1 MTDELQFLTNEDHA
15 PVVLYITNE
24 NFEFQGDAVYAKVKQ
39 MTDIPFDFCE
49 LPVANWDDC
58 LTPWA
63 TDPQMKGRSFT
74 GGGKQLLEKIGE
86 NVLPLIDEKLPN
98 HREIYIAGYSL
109 AGLFSLWTLYECDR
123 FDGAVCCSGSLW
135 YPGWSEYMEQT
146 SLQKKSDVY
155 LSLGKKEPHT
165 KHPLMKKSG
174 EMMALQYEHLMKDL
188 YAGKITFEWQEG
200 GHFDH
205 VEDRIVRGIYWIL
218 TETGRDRSKYEKS

>member
-1 MTDELQFLTNEDHA
+1 MEEIMSDIVHFLTNEDHA

-24 NFEFQGDAVYAKVKQ
+24 NFEFQGDAVCESVKR
-39 MTDIPFDFCE
+39 MTGISFDFCE

-63 TDPQMKGRSFT
+63 ADPKMKGRSFT
-74 GGGKQLLEKIGE
+74 GGGKHLLEMIGKK
-86 NVLPLIDEKLPN
+86 VIPLIDEKLPD

-109 AGLFSLWTLYECDR
+109 AGLFSLWTLYECDW

-135 YPGWSEYMEQT
+135 YPGWSEYVEKAF
-146 SLQKKSDVY
+146 LKKRSDVY
-155 LSLGKKEPHT
+155 LSLGRKEPHT

-174 EMMALQYEHLMKDL
+174 EMIKLQYEHLMKEPH
-188 YAGKITFEWQEG
+188 AGKIVFEWQEG

-205 VEDRIVRGIYWIL
+205 VLDRIAKGIRWIL
-218 TETGRDRSKYEKS
+218 TESRQR

>member
-1 MTDELQFLTNEDHA
+1 MKGRAEEIMTDELQFLTNEDHA

-123 FDGAVCCSGSLW
+123 FDGAVCCSRYG
-135 YPGWSEYMEQT
+135 PRVM
-146 SLQKKSDVY
+146 
-155 LSLGKKEPHT
+155 P
-165 KHPLMKKSG
+165 
-174 EMMALQYEHLMKDL
+174 
-188 YAGKITFEWQEG
+188 
-200 GHFDH
+200 
-205 VEDRIVRGIYWIL
+205 RIVYKKIKNIKIR
-218 TETGRDRSKYEKS
+218 TNMTA